1 MDNVDVD
8 RFLSTVI
15 PRLKDEVLALHNRN
29 AAPRMA
35 LWSHNEPVT
44 LFGAELSSSG
54 WGEVEPA
61 FQRLA
66 ASFSGGQ
73 SCEYEVLAAEA
84 SGDLGYVVA
93 IERSVAASGGGELLP
108 YALRVTTVFR
118 REGGE
123 WKVVHRH
130 GDPYDDS
137 AREALARR
145 AASGV
150 IPTAPELDPAAGDS

>member
-1 MDNVDVD
+1 MDNAE

-15 PRLKDEVLALHNRN
+15 PRLKDEVLALHNGN
-29 AAPRMA
+29 VAPRMA

-44 LFGAELSSSG
+44 LFGAELSSRG
-54 WGEVEPA
+54 WGEVERA
-61 FQRLA
+61 FRRLA

-93 IERSVAASGGGELLP
+93 IERSVAASGDGGLLP

-130 GDPYDDS
+130 GDPYDDY

-145 AASGV
+145 AASGA
-150 IPTAPELDPAAGDS
+150 IPTASPLDPAAGSS